1 MRILSLVM
9 ISVFTMGIVGYF
21 PIFKL
26 EQYRIRKE
34 IKTQI
39 KNKIPISELHTFR
52 FKNPTSDVI
61 WIRPQIEFRLNGHM
75 YDVVHEKKHKT
86 FTEFKCV
93 NDTEET
99 ILFANLDQA
108 VQDAFAENSRQNKKK
123 GSSHENVPFQLF
135 FNSLNV
141 HFPSFYSVEKE
152 FKFSYFFAL
161 KTNVIELIT
170 PPPKL
175 ILAFQ
180 SKLIRSKTDIQ
191 I

>member
-75 YDVVHEKKHKT
+75 YDVVHEKKYKT

-108 VQDAFAENSRQNKKK
+108 VQDVFASNSKQTTKKEK
-123 GSSHENVPFQLF
+123 TATTVQFQLF
-135 FNSLNV
+135 FISPSNWFQSFFEMQTNS
-141 HFPSFYSVEKE
+141 H
-152 FKFSYFFAL
+152 FSYHFSI
-161 KTNVIELIT
+161 KTTEKQLVT

-175 ILAFQ
+175 A
-180 SKLIRSKTDIQ
+180 
-191 I
+191 